1 MSPLPR
7 VVLVL
12 CLLVVVPV
20 SIPAQNPEKPLPASK
35 ADTAAP
41 ADFSQEPVVVE
52 YIHEFMRYENDGS
65 GTRELKSR
73 IRVQT
78 NAGLT
83 AAGQLVFQYNALD

>member
-1 MSPLPR
+1 
-7 VVLVL
+7 
-12 CLLVVVPV
+12 
-20 SIPAQNPEKPLPASK
+20 
-35 ADTAAP
+35 
-41 ADFSQEPVVVE
+41 VE
-52 YIHEFMRYENDGS
+52 YIQEFMRYENDGS